1 MFDFFLKTIV
11 IGNSSVGKSTLLTSN
26 SQQIEPTIGIDLVTE
41 NIVWNHK
48 TIKMHVWDTSGNP
61 NYLNLVKTYLSG
73 CIGAFVVCN
82 LNEQNSVYSIE
93 GWIRLYLD
101 YRKSYGSIIIV
112 GNIYKNDYSVNYQK
126 IDELC
131 KKYNAYYI
139 EIDAKKPGMITA
151 MFKKM
156 SEIILEDYKMNPN
169 LFRNIDGFRD
179 EQKIKNN
186 GDYSIESGLIDS
198 PRNNSNKKYCCSICS
213 LM

>member
-1 MFDFFLKTIV
+1 MFDYFLKTII
-11 IGNSSVGKSTLLTSN
+11 IGDPGVGKTRIITSN

-41 NIVWNHK
+41 NVIWNHK
-48 TIKMHVWDTSGNP
+48 TIKMHIWDTSGNI

-73 CIGAFVVCN
+73 CIGAFIVCN
-82 LNEQNSVYSIE
+82 LNNDQSVSSIE

-139 EIDAKKPGMITA
+139 ELDAKKSGMSGAIY
-151 MFKKM
+151 KKM
-156 SEIILEDYKMNPN
+156 AEIVLEDYKMNPG
-169 LFRNIDGFRD
+169 LFRNIEGFRD
-179 EQKIKNN
+179 ESKIKNN
-186 GDYSIESGLIDS
+186 GDYSVEIGESALMED
-198 PRNNSNKKYCCSICS
+198 KKYCCSICS
-213 LM
+213 IM